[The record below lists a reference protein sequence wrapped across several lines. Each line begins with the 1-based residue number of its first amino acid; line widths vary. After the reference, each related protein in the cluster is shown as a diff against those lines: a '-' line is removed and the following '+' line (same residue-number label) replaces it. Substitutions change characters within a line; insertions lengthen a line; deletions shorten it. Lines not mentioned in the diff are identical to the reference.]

1 MNEVTLL
8 RDEVATLRDEV
19 AHLRKMLADV
29 LAAREGGFAGPA
41 AAEGVSED
49 TLFTIAAAVAAYL
62 GKRATIK
69 MVRPVPQSLDGWRL
83 QGRVAVQG
91 SHAVR

>member
-8 RDEVATLRDEV
+8 RDEVNVLRDEV

-29 LAAREGGFAGPA
+29 LAARDVGAVET
-41 AAEGVSED
+41 VSED

>member
-8 RDEVATLRDEV
+8 REEVNALRDEM
-19 AHLRKMLADV
+19 AHLRKMLATV
-29 LAAREGGFAGPA
+29 LAAREGG
-41 AAEGVSED
+41 AAEAGSDAVSED
-49 TLFTIAAAVAAYL
+49 TLFTIAAVVAAYL